1 MKRLLALGLVAI
13 CLACALP
20 LTACTPQQ
28 KLYSAS
34 WFDMFDTVTMVQ
46 GYAASQEEWDTQAD
60 ALHDDLEHYHQLFDI
75 YHHYDGMVNLYDVN
89 ARAGQEPVQVS
100 RELFDFLQL
109 CKTSGETLAGGAV
122 NIAAGAVLSLWHDA
136 RESENPAP
144 PAADAISEAL
154 QHCNLDDLLLDSGT
168 LTVAFSDPAMTLDVG
183 AAAKG
188 YTAVQAGQAAR
199 ERGLTHAL
207 LNMGGNVYTT
217 GPKADG
223 SAWRVGV
230 ENPWP
235 GEDAPQY
242 VQTVEL
248 TGGDSLIV
256 SGDYQRYFTYE
267 GKRYSHLID
276 LTTGCPA
283 AYYSSV
289 AVYSSPDEG
298 LGDLFSTALFCLPP
312 EQSRQVADDNG
323 LAVLWL
329 GTDGEV
335 AGQTDNWPGKA
346 V

>member
-1 MKRLLALGLVAI
+1 MKRLLALGLAGL

-20 LTACTPQQ
+20 LIGCAPQQ

-34 WFDMFDTVTMVQ
+34 WFTMFDTVTMVQ
-46 GYAASQEEWDTQAD
+46 GYAASQEEWDSQAA
-60 ALHDDLEHYHQLFDI
+60 ALQDDLEYYNRLFDI

-100 RELFDFLQL
+100 QDLFDFLQL
-109 CKTSGETLAGGAV
+109 CKTNGENLTGGAV

-144 PAADAISEAL
+144 PADSAIQEAL
-154 QHCNLDDLLLDSGT
+154 QHCDIGNLVLNADA
-168 LTVAFSDPAMTLDVG
+168 LTVAFADPEMSLDVG

-199 ERGLTHAL
+199 ARGLDHAL

-223 SAWRVGV
+223 TAWRVGV
-230 ENPWP
+230 ENPW
-235 GEDAPQY
+235 GDEPQY
-242 VQTVEL
+242 IQTVEL

-276 LTTGCPA
+276 LTTGYPA

-289 AVYSSPDEG
+289 AVYSSPDTG
-298 LGDLFSTALFCLPP
+298 LGDLFSTALFCLPQ
-312 EQSRQVADDNG
+312 EQSKQVASENG

-329 GTDGEV
+329 STEGTV
-335 AGQTDNWPGKA
+335 AAQTDSWPGKTT
-346 V
+346 

>member
-1 MKRLLALGLVAI
+1 M
-13 CLACALP
+13 
-20 LTACTPQQ
+20 
-28 KLYSAS
+28 
-34 WFDMFDTVTMVQ
+34 
-46 GYAASQEEWDTQAD
+46 
-60 ALHDDLEHYHQLFDI
+60 
-75 YHHYDGMVNLYDVN
+75 
-89 ARAGQEPVQVS
+89 
-100 RELFDFLQL
+100 
-109 CKTSGETLAGGAV
+109 
-122 NIAAGAVLSLWHDA
+122 LSLWHDA

-144 PAADAISEAL
+144 PAPDAISKAL

-168 LTVAFSDPAMTLDVG
+168 LTVAFADPAMTLDVG

-283 AYYSSV
+283 TYYSSV
-289 AVYSSPDEG
+289 AVYSGPDEG
-298 LGDLFSTALFCLPP
+298 LGDLFSTALSACRRSRAGRWPTTTAWPCCGWARTARLPP
-312 EQSRQVADDNG
+312 RPTTGRVKQYNQ
-323 LAVLWL
+323 
-329 GTDGEV
+329 
-335 AGQTDNWPGKA
+335 
-346 V
+346 

>member
-1 MKRLLALGLVAI
+1 MKRLLTMGLAVL
-13 CLACALP
+13 CLLLP
-20 LTACTPQQ
+20 LTACAPQP

-34 WFDMFDTVTMVQ
+34 WFDMFDTVVLVQ
-46 GYAASQEEWDTQAD
+46 GYAASQADWDAQSA
-60 ALHDDLEHYHQLFDI
+60 ALHEDLEHYNQLFDI

-89 ARAGQEPVQVS
+89 AQAGQAPVTVS
-100 RELFDFLQL
+100 EELFNFLQL
-109 CKTSGETLAGGAV
+109 CKTDGETLAGGAV

-136 RESENPAP
+136 RESDDPAP
-144 PAADAISEAL
+144 PDEATIQQAL
-154 QHCNLDDLLLDSGT
+154 QHCNADDLILDET
-168 LTVAFSDPAMTLDVG
+168 THTVAFADPAMSLDVG

-188 YTAVQAGQAAR
+188 YTAVQAGRTAK
-199 ERGLTHAL
+199 ERGLDHAL

-230 ENPWP
+230 ENPW
-235 GEDAPQY
+235 GDDPQY
-242 VQTVEL
+242 VETVEL

-276 LTTGCPA
+276 LTTGYPA

-289 AVYSSPDEG
+289 AIYSAPDEG
-298 LGDLFSTALFCLPP
+298 LGDLFSTALFCQPP
-312 EQSRQVADDNG
+312 EVSRQTAADNH

-329 GTDGEV
+329 GTDGSM
-335 AGQTDNWPGKA
+335 TPSDSWPGKTA
-346 V
+346 

>member
-1 MKRLLALGLVAI
+1 MKRLLALGLALL
-13 CLACALP
+13 CLLP
-20 LTACTPQQ
+20 LTACAPQQ
-28 KLYSAS
+28 TLYSAS

-46 GYAASQEEWDTQAD
+46 GYAASQQEWDTQTA
-60 ALHDDLEHYHQLFDI
+60 ALHDDLVHYHRLFDI
-75 YHHYDGMVNLYDVN
+75 YHHYDGMVNLYDIN

-100 RELFDFLQL
+100 QELFDFLQL
-109 CKTSGETLAGGAV
+109 CKTSGETLTGGAV

-144 PAADAISEAL
+144 PADSAIQEAL
-154 QHCNLDDLLLDSGT
+154 QHCNLDDLLLDADA
-168 LTVAFSDPAMTLDVG
+168 LTVAFADPAMTLDVG

-188 YTAVQAGQAAR
+188 YTAVQAGKAAR
-199 ERGLTHAL
+199 ARGLDHAL

-230 ENPWP
+230 ENPRT
-235 GEDAPQY
+235 GENEPQY

-248 TGGDSLIV
+248 IGGDSLII

-267 GKRYSHLID
+267 GKRYAHLID
-276 LTTGCPA
+276 LSTGCPA

-289 AVYSSPDEG
+289 AVYSSPDDG

-312 EQSRQVADDNG
+312 AQSRQTAAENG

-329 GTDGEV
+329 DTDGAV
-335 AGQTDNWPGKA
+335 AAQTDNWPGKA
-346 V
+346 A

>member
-1 MKRLLALGLVAI
+1 MKRLLALGLALL
-13 CLACALP
+13 CLLP
-20 LTACTPQQ
+20 LTACAPQQ
-28 KLYSAS
+28 TLYSAS

-46 GYAASQEEWDTQAD
+46 GYAASQQEWDIQTA
-60 ALHDDLEHYHQLFDI
+60 ALHDDLVHYHRLFDI

-100 RELFDFLQL
+100 QELFDLLQL
-109 CKTSGETLAGGAV
+109 CKTSGETLTGGAV
-122 NIAAGAVLSLWHDA
+122 NIAAGAVLRLWHDA

-144 PAADAISEAL
+144 PADSAIQEAL
-154 QHCNLDDLLLDSGT
+154 QHCNLDDLLLDADA
-168 LTVAFSDPAMTLDVG
+168 LTVAFADPAMTLDVG

-188 YTAVQAGQAAR
+188 YTAVQAGKAAQA
-199 ERGLTHAL
+199 RGLDHAL

-230 ENPWP
+230 ENPRT
-235 GEDAPQY
+235 GENEPQY

-248 TGGDSLIV
+248 TGGDSLII

-267 GKRYSHLID
+267 GKRYAHLID
-276 LTTGCPA
+276 LSTGCPA

-289 AVYSSPDEG
+289 AVYSSPDDG

-312 EQSRQVADDNG
+312 AQSRQTAAENG

-329 GTDGEV
+329 DTDGAV
-335 AGQTDNWPGKA
+335 AAQTDNWPGKA
-346 V
+346 E

>member
-1 MKRLLALGLVAI
+1 MKRLLALGLAAL
-13 CLACALP
+13 CLACTLP
-20 LTACTPQQ
+20 LTACAPQQ

-46 GYAASQEEWDTQAD
+46 GYAASQEEWDTQAA
-60 ALHDDLEHYHQLFDI
+60 ALHENLEHYHQLFDI

-100 RELFDFLQL
+100 QELFDFLQL
-109 CKTSGETLAGGAV
+109 CKTSGETLTDGAV

-136 RESENPAP
+136 RESENPTP
-144 PAADAISEAL
+144 PAAENVTEAL
-154 QHCNLDDLLLDSGT
+154 QHCNIEDLQLDAGT
-168 LTVAFSDPAMTLDVG
+168 LTVAFADPAMTLDVG

-188 YTAVQAGQAAR
+188 YTAVQAGKAAQ

-230 ENPWP
+230 ENPRT
-235 GEDAPQY
+235 GENEPQY

-248 TGGDSLIV
+248 TGGDSLII

-267 GKRYSHLID
+267 GKQYSHLID
-276 LTTGCPA
+276 LTTGYPA

-312 EQSRQVADDNG
+312 VLSQQAAAQNG
-323 LAVLWL
+323 LAALWL
-329 GTDGEV
+329 GTDGQE
-335 AGQTDNWPGKA
+335 AAQTENWPGKA
-346 V
+346 A

>member
-1 MKRLLALGLVAI
+1 MKRLLALGLAAI

-75 YHHYDGMVNLYDVN
+75 YHHYDGLVNLYDVN

-109 CKTSGETLAGGAV
+109 CKTSGETLTGGAV

-144 PAADAISEAL
+144 PAADAISKAL

-168 LTVAFSDPAMTLDVG
+168 LTVAFADPAMTLDVG

-335 AGQTDNWPGKA
+335 AAQTDNWPGKA